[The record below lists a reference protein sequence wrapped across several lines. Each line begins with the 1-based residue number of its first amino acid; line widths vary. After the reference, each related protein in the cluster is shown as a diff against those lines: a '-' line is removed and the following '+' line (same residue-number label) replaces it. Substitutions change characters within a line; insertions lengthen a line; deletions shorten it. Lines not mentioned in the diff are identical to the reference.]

1 MDRSNR
7 NRGGQS
13 NRSRGAG
20 RGNYNSGGN
29 RGSYSNRGIALS
41 RGRGSYSGTSH
52 ISTRDGYASGN
63 QGGRSGFTAANPT
76 NIISNNNNGTA
87 PGRERVSRWGDSNNS
102 QVPQHQPSQH
112 QPTFVSQPPVQI
124 PNMNAPPPG
133 YPNSGYG
140 FQAQQPNN
148 NFRGGF

>member
-13 NRSRGAG
+13 NRSRGAS
-20 RGNYNSGGN
+20 RGNYNSGGT

-52 ISTRDGYASGN
+52 ISNRDGYASGN